1 MSTGLNTD
9 IAPSTMLMRL
19 LLHRHIADMDTH
31 PKDGVSDNV
40 VCVNR
45 GLVSNWVDAKEKKTL
60 KVQRARDSC

>member
-45 GLVSNWVDAKEKKTL
+45 GLVSYWSVLRKRKH
-60 KVQRARDSC
+60 